1 LSVRELNLEGLPP
14 AAQRWQNL
22 HLLYT
27 HGYGVVMNPVN
38 EATPEGQPVFWI
50 RDLPPQ
56 AREFITLKNPAIYFG
71 ENIDRY
77 SIVRTRLQEFDYPR
91 ATGTSE
97 ENVYTTYSGDGGVP
111 IGGWLARLLF
121 AIRLSDQN
129 ILLSGDLTAESRLL
143 FRRNIRERVQ
153 TLLPFIRWDE
163 DAYPVIHDGEIVWI
177 YDGYTFT
184 RNYPYSRPFLSRD
197 RAVRQ
202 FNYLRNSVKATI
214 HAYTGA
220 VNFYI
225 ADETDP
231 IIRAY
236 AQAFPG
242 VFKPLSEMPAG
253 LREHVRY
260 PIDLFEVQAQL
271 LELYNT
277 TDARVFFNKA
287 DAWAIA
293 REMLEN
299 NETVPM
305 TPYYV
310 IMQLPGEPQPRFL
323 LTLPF
328 TPQQRK
334 NLVAWLVAH
343 CDPDRY
349 GELVL
354 YRFPNQRLVY
364 GPEQIEARINQNPEI
379 QQRLAL
385 WNQQG
390 SQVFRGNLLVI
401 PLGQALLY
409 FKPIYLRARS
419 EGAIPELKKVVL
431 ASGDR
436 VVMTDTVE
444 EGLQQLLAERG
455 ERMPLRMAQE
465 GETATPSP
473 APTDLRR
480 LAREANRAYR
490 EAQEALRN
498 GDWAAYGER
507 MRRLEAILKQ
517 MEAGQ

>member
-1 LSVRELNLEGLPP
+1 
-14 AAQRWQNL
+14 
-22 HLLYT
+22 
-27 HGYGVVMNPVN
+27 
-38 EATPEGQPVFWI
+38 
-50 RDLPPQ
+50 
-56 AREFITLKNPAIYFG
+56 
-71 ENIDRY
+71 
-77 SIVRTRLQEFDYPR
+77 
-91 ATGTSE
+91 
-97 ENVYTTYSGDGGVP
+97 
-111 IGGWLARLLF
+111 
-121 AIRLSDQN
+121 
-129 ILLSGDLTAESRLL
+129 
-143 FRRNIRERVQ
+143 
-153 TLLPFIRWDE
+153 
-163 DAYPVIHDGEIVWI
+163 VWI
-177 YDGYTFT
+177 YDGYTLT

-197 RAVRQ
+197 RVVRQ

-214 HAYTGA
+214 HAYTGE

-236 AQAFPG
+236 ARAYPG
-242 VFKPLSEMPAG
+242 VFKPLAEMPAG

-293 REMLEN
+293 REILEN

-310 IMQLPGEPQPRFL
+310 IMQPPGEQQPRFM

-334 NLVAWLVAH
+334 NLVAWLAAH

-364 GPEQIEARINQNPEI
+364 GPEQIEARVNQNPDI
-379 QQRLAL
+379 AQQLNL

-401 PLGQALLY
+401 PLGRAMLY

-444 EGLQQLLAERG
+444 EGLQLLLAERAG
-455 ERMPLRMAQE
+455 RTPPRVARD
-465 GETATPSP
+465 GETAAPPT
-473 APTDLRR
+473 APTAPADLRS
-480 LAREANRAYR
+480 LARQANRLYR
-490 EAQEALRN
+490 EAQDALKN

>member
-1 LSVRELNLEGLPP
+1 
-14 AAQRWQNL
+14 
-22 HLLYT
+22 
-27 HGYGVVMNPVN
+27 
-38 EATPEGQPVFWI
+38 
-50 RDLPPQ
+50 
-56 AREFITLKNPAIYFG
+56 
-71 ENIDRY
+71 
-77 SIVRTRLQEFDYPR
+77 
-91 ATGTSE
+91 
-97 ENVYTTYSGDGGVP
+97 
-111 IGGWLARLLF
+111 
-121 AIRLSDQN
+121 
-129 ILLSGDLTAESRLL
+129 
-143 FRRNIRERVQ
+143 
-153 TLLPFIRWDE
+153 
-163 DAYPVIHDGEIVWI
+163 
-177 YDGYTFT
+177 
-184 RNYPYSRPFLSRD
+184 
-197 RAVRQ
+197 
-202 FNYLRNSVKATI
+202 
-214 HAYTGA
+214 
-220 VNFYI
+220 
-225 ADETDP
+225 
-231 IIRAY
+231 
-236 AQAFPG
+236 
-242 VFKPLSEMPAG
+242 
-253 LREHVRY
+253 
-260 PIDLFEVQAQL
+260 
-271 LELYNT
+271 
-277 TDARVFFNKA
+277 
-287 DAWAIA
+287 
-293 REMLEN
+293 
-299 NETVPM
+299 M

-310 IMQLPGEPQPRFL
+310 IMQLPGESQPRFL

-465 GETATPSP
+465 GKTAAPSP

-507 MRRLEAILKQ
+507 MRRLETILKQ